1 MPNSTENQLAEMLRE
16 FQSRSKTKAILLLG
30 GFVLILL
37 FFFVGNSLTLLVMLL
52 NQRMRTIPN
61 MFVAS
66 LAVSDLLLG
75 LCSSVPFGIPALVT
89 SHWLFNDT
97 ACQFQGYVSIMLV
110 LASIHT

>member
-1 MPNSTENQLAEMLRE
+1 
-16 FQSRSKTKAILLLG
+16 
-30 GFVLILL
+30 
-37 FFFVGNSLTLLVMLL
+37 MLL

-75 LCSSVPFGIPALVT
+75 LCSSVPFGFPALVT

-97 ACQFQGYVSIMLV
+97 ACQFQGYVSIYLDLSITLGKPV
-110 LASIHT
+110 PEIRASATSNA